1 ELAAEHVREKT
12 LNARA
17 RLDGVT
23 GASHCDPAAPAGGG
37 EEATPDHLLH
47 MMASADQPLR
57 LPADAVGLYGAIE
70 VRHLAGPVFAERE
83 YEVSGTIL
91 AVGQTPKTEY
101 LWYETLMRDPSDKR
115 DIASMLMMLRY
126 MKASS
131 PLWRTA

>member
-1 ELAAEHVREKT
+1 MPLTWLVVPLVTEP
-12 LNARA
+12 
-17 RLDGVT
+17 LDWYTGV
-23 GASHCDPAAPAGGG
+23 SPWGGPIVNPG
-37 EEATPDHLLH
+37 LVVH
-47 MMASADQPLR
+47 MMVSVQRRMR

-83 YEVSGTIL
+83 YEVTGTIL
-91 AVGQTPKTEY
+91 AIGQTPKTEY

-131 PLWRTA
+131 PLWQTA